1 MSTPPS
7 GPGGDPGSG
16 PEGDLDRDLDGDR
29 GCDFCGIVSGRLPR
43 TVRHE
48 DDDLIVFHNELTWVP
63 VMYLIA
69 PKAHMGQEEFWRSPL
84 FARAAALA
92 IDIGGSDAPGG
103 FRVVSNFGE
112 DALQTQEHGHLHV
125 IGGTGLGLYVDFPR
139 KGDFWLRRYGRTEYD
154 PNRKR
159 RSQGQSP

>member
-1 MSTPPS
+1 MSSPADET
-7 GPGGDPGSG
+7 GLDPDC
-16 PEGDLDRDLDGDR
+16 E
-29 GCDFCGIVSGRLPR
+29 FCGIISGRLPR
-43 TVRHE
+43 TVRHQ
-48 DDDLIVFHNELTWVP
+48 DDELIVFHNTLSWVP

-69 PKAHMGQEEFWRSPL
+69 PKTHMSQEEFWRSPV

-92 IDIGGSDAPGG
+92 IDVGSSDAPGG

-139 KGDFWLRRYGRTEYD
+139 KGDFYLRRYGRTEYD
-154 PNRKR
+154 PNRR
-159 RSQGQSP
+159 RRQGDSP

>member
-1 MSTPPS
+1 MSSPPD
-7 GPGGDPGSG
+7 DP
-16 PEGDLDRDLDGDR
+16 EQDLA
-29 GCDFCGIVSGRLPR
+29 CDFCAIISGRLPR

-48 DDDLIVFHNELTWVP
+48 DGEFLVFRNELTWVP
-63 VMYLIA
+63 MMYLIA
-69 PKAHMGQEEFWRSPL
+69 PKTHMTQEEFWRSPL

-92 IDIGGSDAPGG
+92 IDLGESDAPGG

-139 KGDFWLRRYGRTEYD
+139 KGDFYLRRYGRTEYD
-154 PNRKR
+154 PNRR
-159 RSQGQSP
+159 RKGTVLDP

>member
-1 MSTPPS
+1 MSSPA
-7 GPGGDPGSG
+7 D
-16 PEGDLDRDLDGDR
+16 DQDRDPE
-29 GCDFCGIVSGRLPR
+29 CEFCGIVSGRLPR
-43 TVRHE
+43 TLRHQDAE
-48 DDDLIVFHNELTWVP
+48 LIVFHNTLPWVP
-63 VMYLIA
+63 VMLLIA
-69 PKAHMGQEEFWRSPL
+69 PKAHMSQEEFWRSPL

-92 IDIGGSDAPGG
+92 IDLGSSDAPGG

-154 PNRKR
+154 PNRR
-159 RSQGQSP
+159 RRQGRGP